1 MTLTQ
6 KRYQEAKEIIPGGTQ
21 LLSKKPELYAPDYWP
36 AYFQSAKGCRIVDLD
51 GKSYYDFSN
60 NSVGACLL
68 GYGYEP
74 VVDAVTKRIQMGSMC
89 SLNAPEEV
97 ELAERLCAIHPW
109 AEQVRFARSG
119 GEIASVAV
127 RIARA
132 TTGRDVVAVC
142 GYHGWTDF
150 YIAVN
155 LGETE
160 QEKGKLLD
168 NMPPDGVPEGLRCT
182 TVAFNYGNLLEF
194 DAIIDRY
201 GDRLACVVMETARSC
216 DPAPGFMEHIRAE
229 TKRVGALMV
238 LDEISIGWRNCLGG
252 YHRKLGVVP
261 DMAIFAKAMGNG
273 HPISAVIGTRAA
285 MEGAGKAFIS
295 STFWTE
301 SVGYT
306 AALATID
313 EMERTKVWEKAWA
326 SGEKVI
332 ALWHAMGKKHGLP
345 VVEEECFPTLAHFA
359 FSQQGMALKTL
370 FTRMMLEHGF
380 LANTGFYPTLAHTQE
395 IIDSYGAALDQVFE
409 EMSIILKKGDVEK
422 VLQESTCISGFSRL
436 VK

>member
-1 MTLTQ
+1 MTITQ
-6 KRYQEAKEIIPGGTQ
+6 QRYEEAKRIIPGGTQ
-21 LLSKKPELYAPDYWP
+21 LLSKKPELYAPGYWP
-36 AYFQSAKGCRIVDLD
+36 AYYTEAKGCRVVDLD
-51 GKSYYDFSN
+51 GKAYYDFSN

-68 GYGYEP
+68 GYAYEP
-74 VVDAVTKRIQMGSMC
+74 VVKAVTERIRKGSMC
-89 SLNAPEEV
+89 SQNSYEEV
-97 ELAERLCAIHPW
+97 RLAEKLCDMHPW

-155 LGETE
+155 LGQTAED
-160 QEKGKLLD
+160 KGKLLD

-182 TVAFNYGNLLEF
+182 TVAFNYGNLEEF

-201 GDRLACVVMETARSC
+201 GDRLACIVMETARSS
-216 DPAPGFMEHIRAE
+216 DPEPGFMEHIRAE
-229 TKRVGALMV
+229 TKRVGALMI

-273 HPISAVIGTRAA
+273 HPISAVIGTKAA
-285 MEGAGKAFIS
+285 MEGATKAFIS

-301 SVGYT
+301 SVGPT
-306 AALATID
+306 AALATIE

-332 ALWHAMGKKHGLP
+332 ELWHTLGKKHGLP
-345 VVEEECFPTLAHFA
+345 IAHEECFPTLAHFA
-359 FSQQGMALKTL
+359 FSQQGMELKTL
-370 FTRMMLEHGF
+370 FTRMMLEQGY
-380 LANTGFYPTLAHTQE
+380 LANTGFYPTLAHDQE
-395 IIDSYGAALDQVFE
+395 IIDGYGQALDRVFE
-409 EMSIILKKGDVEK
+409 EMAIIWKKGDVEK

>member
-1 MTLTQ
+1 MNLTQ
-6 KRYQEAKEIIPGGTQ
+6 KRYQEAKKIIPNGTQ

-36 AYFQSAKGCRIVDLD
+36 GYFTKAKGCAAWDLD
-51 GKSYYDFSN
+51 GKKYYDFSN

-68 GYGYEP
+68 GYAYDP
-74 VVDAVTKRIQMGSMC
+74 VVEAVTKRIVDGSMC
-89 SLNAPEEV
+89 SQNPAEEV
-97 ELAERLCAIHPW
+97 ELAEKLCAIHPW

-132 TTGRDVVAVC
+132 TTGRDVIAVC

-160 QEKGKLLD
+160 EQKGKLLD
-168 NMPPDGVPEGLRCT
+168 NMPPDGVPSGLRCT
-182 TVAFNYGNLLEF
+182 TVAFNYGNLAEF
-194 DAIIDRY
+194 DAIIDKY
-201 GDRLACVVMETARSC
+201 GDRLAGVVMETARSS
-216 DPAPGFMEHIRAE
+216 DPEPGFMEHIRAE
-229 TKRVGALMV
+229 TKRVGALMI
-238 LDEISIGWRNCLGG
+238 LDEISIGWRNGLGG

-273 HPISAVIGTRAA
+273 HPISAVIGTKAA
-285 MEGAGKAFIS
+285 MEGAAKAFIS

-301 SVGYT
+301 AVGPA
-306 AALATID
+306 AALVTIA
-313 EMERTKVWEKAWA
+313 EMERTKVWEKVWDT
-326 SGEKVI
+326 GTKVMD
-332 ALWHAMGKKHGLP
+332 LWHTMGQKHGLP
-345 VVEEECFPTLAHFA
+345 VAKEECYPALAHFS
-359 FSQQGMALKTL
+359 FSEQGMQLKTL

-380 LANTGFYPTLAHTQE
+380 LANTGFYPTLAHTPE
-395 IIDSYGAALDQVFE
+395 IVDAYGTALDQVFE
-409 EMSIILKKGDVEK
+409 EMAEIRKRGDVEK

>member
-1 MTLTQ
+1 MTITQ
-6 KRYQEAKEIIPGGTQ
+6 KRYEEAKRIIPGGTQ
-21 LLSKKPELYAPDYWP
+21 LLSKKPELYAPGYWP

-51 GKSYYDFSN
+51 GKRYYDFSN

-68 GYGYEP
+68 GYAYEP
-74 VVDAVTKRIQMGSMC
+74 VVEAVTRRIQSGSMC

-97 ELAERLCAIHPW
+97 ALAERLCAIHPW

-119 GEIASVAV
+119 GEIASVAA

-132 TTGRDVVAVC
+132 TTGRDVIAVC

-155 LGETE
+155 LGENEE
-160 QEKGKLLD
+160 QRGKLLD
-168 NMPPDGVPEGLRCT
+168 NMSPDGVPAGLRGT
-182 TVAFNYGNLLEF
+182 TVAFNYGNLQEF
-194 DAIIDRY
+194 DAIIARY
-201 GDRLACVVMETARSC
+201 GHRLAGVVMETARSC
-216 DPAPGFMEHIRAE
+216 DPAPGFMEHIRSE
-229 TKRVGALMV
+229 TKRVGALMI

-285 MEGAGKAFIS
+285 MEGAKRAFIS

-301 SVGYT
+301 SVGPA

-313 EMERTKVWEKAWA
+313 EVERTKVWERAWA

-332 ALWHAMGKKHGLP
+332 ALWHTLGKKHGLP
-345 VVEEECFPTLAHFA
+345 VAEEECFPTLAYFS
-359 FSQQGMALKTL
+359 FSQQSMELKTL
-370 FTRMMLEHGF
+370 FTRMMLEQGF
-380 LANTGFYPTLAHTQE
+380 LANTGFYPTLAHTDD
-395 IIDSYGAALDQVFE
+395 IIEKYGQALDLVFG
-409 EMSIILKKGDVEK
+409 EMAEIRKRGDVEK
-422 VLQESTCISGFSRL
+422 VLQESTCSSGFSRL